1 MTSSIGHAH
10 VVHAAAR
17 CHFALKSATY
27 SLRGS
32 LLCLLQSWSIV
43 RSCVGAGVTVVT
55 AYCIKMLWFEQDVDF
70 LGLKLLSLAATLMKL
85 FSLAATLRNSR
96 LRDQSDRLLSELH
109 RVSDSAFHDVH
120 IFVHVSA

>member
-17 CHFALKSATY
+17 CHFALKSAPY

-70 LGLKLLSLAATLMKL
+70 LGLKL